1 MGGSAL
7 ISTLLTDCSSHVT
20 LCQAQS
26 PFDAQISQI
35 CLAVQSAADKV
46 EQLQSTM
53 VA

>member
-1 MGGSAL
+1 MRCGDFHPS
-7 ISTLLTDCSSHVT
+7 DDSSH
-20 LCQAQS
+20 CRSQAQS